1 MKLPWDNDVFQLW
14 VIIVIPSVILGF
26 LKVVLS

>member
-14 VIIVIPSVILGF
+14 VFIVIPSVILA
-26 LKVVLS
+26 LLRVVLS